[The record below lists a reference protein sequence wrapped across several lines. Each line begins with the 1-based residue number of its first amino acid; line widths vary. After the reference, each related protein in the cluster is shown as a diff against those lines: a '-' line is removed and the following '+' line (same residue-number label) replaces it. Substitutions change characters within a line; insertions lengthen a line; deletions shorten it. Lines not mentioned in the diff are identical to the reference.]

1 VEIYNCGNG
10 SAECWSM
17 SIKIGV
23 VACIPAPASLTNGLQ
38 PSVPIANRRHALPTD
53 EYNM

>member
-1 VEIYNCGNG
+1 
-10 SAECWSM
+10 M